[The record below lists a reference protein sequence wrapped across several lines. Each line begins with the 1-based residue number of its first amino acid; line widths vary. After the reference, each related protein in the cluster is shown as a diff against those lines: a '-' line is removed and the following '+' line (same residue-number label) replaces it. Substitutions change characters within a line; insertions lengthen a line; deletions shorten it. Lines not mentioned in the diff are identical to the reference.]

1 MLACCCAVAFPRHAS
16 VSNHTRTVP
25 RHKHASRHA
34 PSLTRARTQKTVM
47 ILVVQPT
54 VNSFRRGRQSC
65 GSGWRACVLAAA
77 ITLVKVLMGSTV
89 GSHLLSCAFD
99 RPTMEPAGGRGG
111 LPSSNGGAPS
121 CQRIPRRVPSE
132 TVTAPSTHRQIPA
145 KCAAW
150 VSATWIQT
158 PMENAR
164 WGTSPCPHCAPSL
177 EPPVAAQGG
186 SQS

>member
-77 ITLVKVLMGSTV
+77 ITPGDGADGIYCWQPLAFMRLRSTDD
-89 GSHLLSCAFD
+89 GTGRRSRGTSEFQRWSALLSKDPTSRSQRNGDGAFD
-99 RPTMEPAGGRGG
+99 
-111 LPSSNGGAPS
+111 PSADP
-121 CQRIPRRVPSE
+121 CQVRCMGVGDMDPNPHGKRKMGY
-132 TVTAPSTHRQIPA
+132 Q
-145 KCAAW
+145 
-150 VSATWIQT
+150 
-158 PMENAR
+158 PM
-164 WGTSPCPHCAPSL
+164 PSL
-177 EPPVAAQGG
+177 RAK
-186 SQS
+186 S